1 MLRLLIV
8 FMAVLLISLH
18 SASARTLY
26 VSKTGD
32 GSTGVSWETGFPT
45 VTEAIE
51 SATAGDHIWVASG
64 SYNEAISLKPE
75 IELYGGFSGNE
86 NEDQFDLRNWR
97 TNATIL
103 DATGLESTV
112 VIAAENCTIDGFVIT
127 NGVGI
132 FPQSAGTG
140 GIECFD
146 ADEISISNC
155 RIVNN
160 MARVTIDGN
169 SVLGGVGGGISV
181 YNTDLYISSCEI
193 LSNRADIFGGGIALL
208 EGNHVVENCLF
219 DQNFGSGLVVESADS
234 ISVTHCTFGLFN
246 TSYVFPSKGPDISVT
261 GTPFGSFKLTNSII

>member
-1 MLRLLIV
+1 MIV

-86 NEDQFDLRNWR
+86 NEDQFDLRSWR

-103 DATGLESTV
+103 DATGLHSTV
-112 VIAAENCTIDGFVIT
+112 VNGAENCQIDGFTIT
-127 NGVGI
+127 NGEGRFTVNTG
-132 FPQSAGTG
+132 SG
-140 GIECFD
+140 GIACFNIQKMVI
-146 ADEISISNC
+146 ANC

-160 MARVTIDGN
+160 RAFYEMVGN
-169 SVLGGVGGGISV
+169 SVLGGVGGGINGNNATV
-181 YNTDLYISSCEI
+181 DIYSCEI
-193 LSNRADIFGGGIALL
+193 LSNRAD
-208 EGNHVVENCLF
+208 
-219 DQNFGSGLVVESADS
+219 
-234 ISVTHCTFGLFN
+234 
-246 TSYVFPSKGPDISVT
+246 
-261 GTPFGSFKLTNSII
+261 